1 MRVANDLTELIGQTP
16 LLALDRLYPGAK
28 AKVYAKLE
36 MFNPMSNKDRPVLH
50 MIREAKA
57 RGTIGGDT
65 EVVEAS
71 SGNTAIAAATLGAIM
86 GFRVRIYLSEV
97 ASIERRRAIAAFGA
111 TIVLTPAAEYTRGAR
126 ERAIAY
132 CRANPDTTFFLNQHG
147 SPDNP
152 RMHELTTGPEIWQQ
166 LDGRIDAVVVALG
179 TCGTFVGVTRYL
191 KSMNTQLH
199 AVGVEPAASPLY
211 SGGTQ
216 GAHRIFGMGPGL
228 VTEIFK
234 SAKHRPDEIILA
246 EDATAYEWTRRI
258 AQKEGLLVGLTSG
271 ALAWAAGE
279 LAARPEFTDKTIVT
293 FFYDTGERY
302 LSIDGLFP
310 EGTVEREP

>member
-16 LLALDRLYPGAK
+16 LLALGRLYPEAE

-50 MIREAKA
+50 MIREAMAQGK
-57 RGTIGGDT
+57 IHEDT

-86 GFRVRIYLSEV
+86 NFRVRIYMSEV
-97 ASIERRRAIAAFGA
+97 ASIERQRAISAFGA

-126 ERAIAY
+126 DRAISY
-132 CRANPDTTFFLNQHG
+132 CQANPDKTFFLNQHG
-147 SPDNP
+147 SAENP

-166 LDGRIDAVVVALG
+166 LEGKVDAIVIALG

-191 KSMNTQLH
+191 KSMNPH
-199 AVGVEPAASPLY
+199 IYVIGVEPAGSPLY
-211 SGGTQ
+211 SGGAQ
-216 GAHRIFGMGPGL
+216 GTHRIYGMGPGL

-234 SAKHRPDEIILA
+234 NAEQRPNKIMLA
-246 EDATAYEWTRRI
+246 EDDDAYKWTRLI

-279 LAARPEFTDKTIVT
+279 LAAKPEFANKTIVT

-302 LSIDGLFP
+302 LSIDGLFA
-310 EGTVEREP
+310 EGHVVKER

>member
-16 LLALDRLYPGAK
+16 LLALDRLYPEAV
-28 AKVYAKLE
+28 ARVYAKLE

-50 MIREAKA
+50 MIREGMA
-57 RGTIGGDT
+57 RGVIDGDT

-86 GFRVRIYLSEV
+86 GFRVRIYMSEV
-97 ASIERRRAIAAFGA
+97 ASIERQRAIAAFGA

-126 ERAIAY
+126 DRAIAY
-132 CRANPDTTFFLNQHG
+132 CQANPDKTFFLNQHG
-147 SPDNP
+147 SLDNP
-152 RMHELTTGPEIWQQ
+152 RMHELTTGPEIWEQ
-166 LDGRIDAVVVALG
+166 LNGKIDAIVIALG

-191 KSMNTQLH
+191 RSMNPQIH
-199 AVGVEPAASPLY
+199 IVGVEPAGSPLY
-211 SGGTQ
+211 SGGVQ
-216 GAHRIFGMGPGL
+216 GTHRIYGMGPGL

-234 SAKHRPDEIILA
+234 NASHPPDEIKLA
-246 EDATAYEWTRRI
+246 EDDTAYEWTRLI

-279 LAARPEFTDKTIVT
+279 LAAKQEFTDKTIVT

-302 LSIDGLFP
+302 LSIEGLFA
-310 EGTVEREP
+310 EGHVVKEL

>member
-16 LLALDRLYPGAK
+16 LLALDRLYPETM

-50 MIREAKA
+50 MIREAMA
-57 RGTIGGDT
+57 RGTIHGDT

-86 GFRVRIYLSEV
+86 GFRVRIYMSEV
-97 ASIERRRAIAAFGA
+97 ASIERQRAISAFGA

-126 ERAIAY
+126 DRAIAY
-132 CRANPDTTFFLNQHG
+132 CQANHDKTFFLNQHG
-147 SPDNP
+147 SEDNS
-152 RMHELTTGPEIWQQ
+152 RAHELTTGPEIWQQ
-166 LDGRIDAVVVALG
+166 LDGNIDAIVIALG
-179 TCGTFVGVTRYL
+179 TCGTFVGVSRYL
-191 KSMNTQLH
+191 KRMNPH
-199 AVGVEPAASPLY
+199 IHVIGVEPAGSPLY
-211 SGGTQ
+211 SGGMQ
-216 GAHRIFGMGPGL
+216 GTHRIYGMGPGL

-234 SAKHRPDEIILA
+234 NASQGPDEIILA
-246 EDATAYEWTRRI
+246 EDDSAYEWTRLI

-302 LSIDGLFP
+302 LSIDGLFA
-310 EGTVEREP
+310 EGRVVREL